1 MLMSR
6 SGGVGVEVFVDEYTQ
21 GHNTSFL
28 ECQPRAPRSSG
39 TPRAVS
45 TPDTQLLISNT
56 ILY

>member
-1 MLMSR
+1 M
-6 SGGVGVEVFVDEYTQ
+6 EIFIDEYVQ

-28 ECQPRAPRSSG
+28 ECQPRAPRSGG

-45 TPDTQLLISNT
+45 TPDTQILISNT